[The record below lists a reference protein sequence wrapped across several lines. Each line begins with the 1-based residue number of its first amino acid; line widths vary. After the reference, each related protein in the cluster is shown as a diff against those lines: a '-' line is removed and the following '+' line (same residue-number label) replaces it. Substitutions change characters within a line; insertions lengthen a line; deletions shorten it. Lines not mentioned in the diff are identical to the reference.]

1 MSRAVLFIPVFFDGV
16 IDTTDEDM
24 ALKQCVVSLAI
35 LKM

>member
-1 MSRAVLFIPVFFDGV
+1 MSRAVPFIPVFFDGV
-16 IDTTDEDM
+16 IDTRHEDV